1 MARATDPILEELR
14 LRYLRGGSTS
24 ARQRFTTRANNL
36 WRLAQG
42 SNAAVLKKIHN
53 GGTHSRK
60 QLGNQFDYLFSKAS
74 AIFGNMVEHDPERR
88 TLSRA
93 ERKTIATDWED
104 AWTGDPKNGHTTHL
118 LLSFP
123 ADVAPHRALQVAEIW
138 AAEMFQSGMHV
149 EDEWAYIAALHSDR
163 SHPHVHIV
171 LNNRGLENDT
181 WFYMARGHAFD
192 VITMKE
198 RMVEIA
204 AEQGLFLDSAS
215 RIERGKL
222 TYGPSRV
229 ELERALREGR
239 EVREMPLHGA
249 AVRDALVQIREN
261 VATLQLF
268 ASMARQSREAELAVK
283 IEAVAQ
289 ILSRGGIIQSTEDL
303 MQAQDVQ
310 NRGDLGLYYDAWLD
324 RVETGIRQLPQSE
337 QGETRREFYAAASDV
352 ARELGD
358 DRGAALM
365 HRPAREALHR
375 SQIDDRAIT
384 RDGTTREIGNDG
396 IAEIRAQI
404 SDAAKS
410 AGLDPAQIQDRM
422 GQGAAN
428 AWQERDWV
436 RRDIQAVAESR
447 HLDLASEKDQG
458 KAAGLVESF
467 YAKAA
472 ELLDR
477 ALEPRREH
485 DRMSRTLQ
493 TMAQAL
499 KQDGQVAFQSD
510 DHAGRFAKDLRQRY
524 GEDLMARLVK
534 GDDRALAL
542 DIPDPAQRRDIARA
556 IITAAEQHE
565 SMGMSLKQVQE
576 AKMRLQDLGADE
588 NRRESDRSPS
598 ITREDR
604 DRDRER

>member
-1 MARATDPILEELR
+1 MASATDPILEELR
-14 LRYLRGGSTS
+14 LRYLRGGSGS

-42 SNAAVLKKIHN
+42 SNAAVLKKIHH

-88 TLSRA
+88 TLSRE
-93 ERKTIATDWED
+93 ERKTIAGDWED

-149 EDEWAYIAALHSDR
+149 ADEWAYIAALHTDR

-171 LNNRGLENDT
+171 INNRGLEHDS
-181 WFYMARGHAFD
+181 WFYMAKGHAFD
-192 VITMKE
+192 VLTMKE

-204 AEQGLFLDSAS
+204 AEQGLYLDSAS

-239 EVREMPLHGA
+239 EVREVPLQGP
-249 AVRDALVQIREN
+249 AVRDALAQIREN

-268 ASMARQSREAELAVK
+268 SSMARQSREAELAAR

-289 ILSRGGIIQSTEDL
+289 RLARGGIIQSTEEF

-310 NRGDLGLYYDAWLD
+310 TRGDLGRYYDAWLD

-337 QGETRREFYAAASDV
+337 QGEMRREFYAAASDV

-365 HRPAREALHR
+365 QRPAREALHR
-375 SQIDDRAIT
+375 SQIDDSAIT
-384 RDGTTREIGNDG
+384 RDGTTREIGHDG
-396 IAEIRAQI
+396 IVEIRDRI
-404 SDAAKS
+404 SAAAKS
-410 AGLDPAQIQDRM
+410 SGLDPATVQNRM

-428 AWQERDWV
+428 AWQERDWT
-436 RRDIQAVAESR
+436 RQDIQAVAESR
-447 HLDLASEKDQG
+447 GLNLADDRDRGE
-458 KAAGLVESF
+458 AAGLVESF

-477 ALEPRREH
+477 SFEPRREH
-485 DRMSRTLQ
+485 DRLLRTLQ
-493 TMAQAL
+493 TMAQTV

-510 DHAGRFAKDLRQRY
+510 DHAGRFAKDLHQRY
-524 GEDLMARLVK
+524 GDELMARLAK

-556 IITAAEQHE
+556 ITAAAEQHE

-576 AKMRLQDLGADE
+576 AQARLQDLNADE
-588 NRRESDRSPS
+588 GRREAHRSQAPDR
-598 ITREDR
+598 EH
-604 DRDRER
+604 RDRER

>member
-1 MARATDPILEELR
+1 MARTTDPILEELR
-14 LRYLRGGSTS
+14 LRYLRGGSGS
-24 ARQRFTTRANNL
+24 ARQRFTARANNL

-88 TLSRA
+88 TLSRE
-93 ERKTIATDWED
+93 ERKAIATDWED

-149 EDEWAYIAALHSDR
+149 ADEWAYIAALHTDR

-171 LNNRGLENDT
+171 LNNRGLEHDS
-181 WFYMARGHAFD
+181 WFYMAKGHAFD
-192 VITMKE
+192 VLTMKE

-222 TYGPSRV
+222 TYGPSRA

-239 EVREMPLHGA
+239 EVREVPLHGP
-249 AVRDALVQIREN
+249 AVRDALTQIREN

-268 ASMARQSREAELAVK
+268 SSMARQSSEAELASK

-289 ILSRGGIIQSTEDL
+289 RLARGGIIQSTEEF

-310 NRGDLGLYYDAWLD
+310 TRGDLGRYYDAWLS
-324 RVETGIRQLPQSE
+324 RVESGIKQLPQSE
-337 QGETRREFYAAASDV
+337 QGEMRRDFYAAASDV

-358 DRGAALM
+358 THGAALM
-365 HRPAREALHR
+365 QRPAREAVHR
-375 SQIDDRAIT
+375 SQIGATSVT
-384 RDGTTREIGNDG
+384 RDGASREIGRDG
-396 IAEIRAQI
+396 VAEIRAQI
-404 SDAAKS
+404 ADAAKS

-428 AWQERDWV
+428 AWQERDWT
-436 RRDIQAVAESR
+436 RQDIQAVAESR
-447 HLDLASEKDQG
+447 NFDLASEKDRG
-458 KAAGLVESF
+458 KAASLVESF

-477 ALEPRREH
+477 SLEPRRDN
-485 DRMSRTLQ
+485 DRLSRTLQ
-493 TMAQAL
+493 AMSHAL
-499 KQDGQVAFQSD
+499 KQDGQVAFQSE
-510 DHAGRFAKDLRQRY
+510 DHAGRFAKDLTQRY
-524 GEDLMARLVK
+524 GEDLMARLAK

-556 IITAAEQHE
+556 IITAAGQHE

-576 AKMRLQDLGADE
+576 AKARLQDLGGTE
-588 NRRESDRSPS
+588 NKREAERSQMK
-598 ITREDR
+598 IREDR
-604 DRDRER
+604 DRDR

>member
-1 MARATDPILEELR
+1 MASATEGVLEDLR
-14 LRYLRGGSTS
+14 LRYLRGGSGST
-24 ARQRFTTRANNL
+24 RQRFTARANNL

-88 TLSRA
+88 TLSRE
-93 ERKTIATDWED
+93 ERKTIAGDWED

-149 EDEWAYIAALHSDR
+149 EDEWAYIAALHTDR

-171 LNNRGLENDT
+171 LNNRGLENDS
-181 WFYMARGHAFD
+181 WFYMAKGHAFD
-192 VITMKE
+192 VLTMKE

-222 TYGPSRV
+222 TYGPSRA

-239 EVREMPLHGA
+239 EVREVPLQGP
-249 AVRDALVQIREN
+249 AVRDAMAQIREN

-268 ASMARQSREAELAVK
+268 SSMARQSREAELASK
-283 IEAVAQ
+283 FEAVAQ
-289 ILSRGGIIQSTEDL
+289 ILARGGIIQSTEEF
-303 MQAQDVQ
+303 MQAQHVQ
-310 NRGDLGLYYDAWLD
+310 TRGDLGRYYDAWID

-337 QGETRREFYAAASDV
+337 QSEMRREFYAAASDV

-358 DRGAALM
+358 DRGATLM
-365 HRPAREALHR
+365 QRPAREALHR
-375 SQIDDRAIT
+375 SQMGETALI

-396 IAEIRAQI
+396 IAEIREKI
-404 SDAAKS
+404 SEAAKS
-410 AGLDPAQIQDRM
+410 VGLDPAQIQNRM

-428 AWQERDWV
+428 AWQERDWT
-436 RRDIQAVAESR
+436 RQDIQAVAESR
-447 HLDLASEKDQG
+447 HLDLGRQKDRG
-458 KAAGLVESF
+458 KAASLVESF
-467 YAKAA
+467 YAKTA

-485 DRMSRTLQ
+485 DRLSRTLQ
-493 TMAQAL
+493 TIAQAL

-510 DHAGRFAKDLRQRY
+510 DHAGRFARDLTQRY

-542 DIPDPAQRRDIARA
+542 DIPDPAQRRDFARA
-556 IITAAEQHE
+556 IVTAAEQHE
-565 SMGMSLKQVQE
+565 SMGMNLKQVQE
-576 AKMRLQDLGADE
+576 AKARLQDLGDSQTT
-588 NRRESDRSPS
+588 REAEPS
-598 ITREDR
+598 QTKNREDR
-604 DRDRER
+604 DRER

>member
-1 MARATDPILEELR
+1 MASVTEGVLEDLR
-14 LRYLRGGSTS
+14 LRYLRGGKGST
-24 ARQRFTTRANNL
+24 RQRFTTRANNL

-42 SNAAVLKKIHN
+42 SNAAVLKKIHH
-53 GGTHSRK
+53 GGTHNRK

-88 TLSRA
+88 TLSRE
-93 ERKTIATDWED
+93 ERKTIAGDWED

-138 AAEMFQSGMHV
+138 AAEMFQSGRHV
-149 EDEWAYIAALHSDR
+149 ADEWAYIAALHTDR

-171 LNNRGLENDT
+171 INNRGLEHDS
-181 WFYMARGHAFD
+181 WFYMAKGHAFD

-198 RMVEIA
+198 RVVEIA

-222 TYGPSRV
+222 TYGPSRA

-239 EVREMPLHGA
+239 EVREVPLQGPA
-249 AVRDALVQIREN
+249 IRDALAQIREN

-268 ASMARQSREAELAVK
+268 SSMARQSREAELASK

-289 ILSRGGIIQSTEDL
+289 ILARGGIIQSTEEF

-310 NRGDLGLYYDAWLD
+310 NRGDLGRYYDAWLD

-337 QGETRREFYAAASDV
+337 QGEMRREFYAAASDV

-365 HRPAREALHR
+365 QRPAREVLHR
-375 SQIDDRAIT
+375 NQIGETAM
-384 RDGTTREIGNDG
+384 TREGVTHEIGPDG
-396 IAEIRAQI
+396 IAEIRERIAE
-404 SDAAKS
+404 AAKS
-410 AGLDPAQIQDRM
+410 VGLDPAQIQDRM
-422 GQGAAN
+422 GQGAVN
-428 AWQERDWV
+428 AWQERDWT
-436 RRDIQAVAESR
+436 RQDIQAVAESR
-447 HLDLASEKDQG
+447 GLNLAGDRDRGE
-458 KAAGLVESF
+458 AAGLVESF

-477 ALEPRREH
+477 SFEPRREH
-485 DRMSRTLQ
+485 DRLLRTLQ
-493 TMAQAL
+493 TMAQTV

-510 DHAGRFAKDLRQRY
+510 DHAGRFVKDLTQRY
-524 GEDLMARLVK
+524 GDDLMARLAK

-556 IITAAEQHE
+556 ITAAAEQHE
-565 SMGMSLKQVQE
+565 SMGLSLKQVHE
-576 AKMRLQDLGADE
+576 AKARLQDLGVGE
-588 NRRESDRSPS
+588 GRRQADRSQAPD
-598 ITREDR
+598 REDR
-604 DRDRER
+604 ERER